1 MDNKYSYLLQD
12 EQREKIIN
20 KIIDTNLGIEK
31 YNISI
36 DMNIKIIFTYLTSSV
51 GVDAVNEIK
60 QTKNGIDVFR
70 TIRKPKKERFE
81 TLIYILKLLGFTYD
95 EILDYDFLHTIFII
109 LYDYIYPNNKYY
121 DTDDKFRNYRLL
133 PKNYFEN
140 MIKHL

>member
-31 YNISI
+31 YNTSI
-36 DMNIKIIFTYLTSSV
+36 DMNIGMLFAHITISV
-51 GVDAVNEIK
+51 GADCINGLE
-60 QTKNGIDVFR
+60 QTKNDIKVFR
-70 TIRKPKKERFE
+70 SSRKPNKEKFKE
-81 TLIYILKLLGFTYD
+81 LIYILKLLGFTYS

>member
-31 YNISI
+31 YNTSI
-36 DMNIKIIFTYLTSSV
+36 DMNIGMLFAHITISV
-51 GVDAVNEIK
+51 GADCINGLE
-60 QTKNGIDVFR
+60 QTKNDIKVFR
-70 TIRKPKKERFE
+70 STQKPNKEKFKE
-81 TLIYILKLLGFTYD
+81 LIYILKLLGFTYD
-95 EILDYDFLHTIFII
+95 EILDYNFLNTLFII

-121 DTDDKFRNYRLL
+121 DVEYKFRKVRLL
-133 PKNYFEN
+133 PEKYFNN